1 MDYLAKFYKNQ
12 SEVLTEQIKFLENE
26 LNSLMEDAP
35 ASIFRG
41 TGSKQQAFSD
51 SELEDQMRRFK
62 KSSIFKSYSDDEQSQ
77 EYKDAKAELDRR
89 RGEQRGPVGFPSA
102 VPTRT
107 EVQRTQRVAD
117 ETGLPTALPTNTRPG
132 TMSMMDM
139 DGNPIAVQPKAK
151 KPSAAEFNDEAPAK
165 QEATE
170 QDFDVGGEY
179 KYSGGYAQ
187 SPTSWSNRYPS
198 KYEQPKQKPAMSP
211 KDFNQTASVNQQ
223 AMDVVYDD
231 GGDYNYSADGYAQS
245 PTRWRERYPGNYEQ
259 PAPNRFMPPKPS
271 LNRSMFDTE
280 TKSLYTEKPT
290 PSLAPRSRGGS
301 YINEPNPSIKGPA
314 INPNSNMQPSDIR
327 VVPPSPIENL
337 ARSAAFG
344 KPAVQAP
351 SEDDF
356 SSFWKERLSGGDV
369 KTYMRDSDLEDMMR
383 QNKKTNMF
391 GPAVSDDKQTKAY
404 RAAKAELKRRGK
416 IK

>member
-12 SEVLTEQIKFLENE
+12 SEVLSEQVKFLQNE

-35 ASIFRG
+35 ASTFKG
-41 TGSKQQAFSD
+41 TGSGQQAFSD
-51 SELEDQMRRFK
+51 SQLEDQMRRFK

-89 RGEQRGPVGFPSA
+89 RGEQRGPVGSPSA

-107 EVQRTQRVAD
+107 EVQRTQKVAD
-117 ETGLPTALPTNTRPG
+117 ETGLPIALPTNTAPG
-132 TMSMMDM
+132 TMYITDV
-139 DGNPIAVQPKAK
+139 DGNPMAVQPKAK
-151 KPSAAEFNDEAPAK
+151 KPSAAQFNDEAPAK
-165 QEATE
+165 QEAIE
-170 QDFDVGGEY
+170 QDFDVGGGY

-198 KYEQPKQKPAMSP
+198 KYEQP
-211 KDFNQTASVNQQ
+211 
-223 AMDVVYDD
+223 
-231 GGDYNYSADGYAQS
+231 
-245 PTRWRERYPGNYEQ
+245 
-259 PAPNRFMPPKPS
+259 APNRFMPPKPS
-271 LNRSMFDTE
+271 LNRSMFDNQTRGGYAE
-280 TKSLYTEKPT
+280 RPT

-301 YINEPNPSIKGPA
+301 YVNEPDIPVSGPA

-344 KPAVQAP
+344 KPPVQAP
-351 SEDDF
+351 GEEDF

-391 GPAVSDDKQTKAY
+391 GPAVSDDKQTKEY